1 MVADG
6 CLLLAYWCYFHWT
19 NGWDLFLENLNPNY
33 DDKEHKEIEIIHGLF
48 VVIAMYCQ
56 VSSSQFQSIT
66 QPPTLL
72 TDWEEGLGSNSLET
86 TYILFKLP

>member
-56 VSSSQFQSIT
+56 VSSSQFNQS
-66 QPPTLL
+66 L
-72 TDWEEGLGSNSLET
+72 
-86 TYILFKLP
+86 ILPRCYLAGKEA